1 MVQVLKKNIL
11 SVICGVVVVLAIV
24 AYFVFVTGLYTG
36 SDGLEAKAKERKSN
50 FDTLQG
56 LVTKQR
62 TLPVV
67 ELNSSPTARPLEVFP
82 TTEVIKVGEGITKQ
96 LKDQSSQIVEIARQY
111 NQRPTLMPNFFPN
124 PTDPQKYRFRDAY
137 KIHMNK
143 ELPAVL
149 QAVAPPTEADV
160 QEAREKLW
168 RDKYADQIITVNG
181 REANREQIDRQ
192 YTEEIAGLLERLER
206 ETALTHRMYIETEAI
221 NKNTLVLSD
230 ETPPTDQ
237 MWYAQTATW
246 IQDDLVAAIAG
257 FNDRELQRFKPNE
270 RNLINAPVKHL
281 INLQV
286 PQGVDQYIAKAQT
299 GAEGET
305 GPGVPDYTLSPTGR
319 NSNALYDVVKFTMV
333 VKMDA
338 RFVARYIQE
347 LGRGKFLTVHKVNLT
362 AVDNAVAKNDGF
374 VYGNAPIVQVQLA
387 GEALLMRSWTKS
399 LVPDKVKPN
408 LPEFDKSSGEGD
420 KPADAKPAEGQT
432 AAAQ

>member
-1 MVQVLKKNIL
+1 MKQLLKKNIL

-36 SDGLEAKAKERKSN
+36 SNGLEAEAKKRKEN
-50 FDTLQG
+50 YDTLAS
-56 LVTKQR
+56 LLSKSR

-67 ELNSSPTARPLEVFP
+67 ELNSSSTPRPLEVFP
-82 TTEVIKVGEGITKQ
+82 TTPVIEVGTGITKQ

-111 NQRPTLMPNFFPN
+111 NQRPTLLPNFFPK
-124 PTDPQKYRFRDAY
+124 PTDPQKFRFRDAY
-137 KIHMNK
+137 KIHMTK
-143 ELPAVL
+143 ELPAIL
-149 QAVAPPTEADV
+149 QASVPPTEADV

-168 RDKYADQIITVNG
+168 REKYADQIIVVNG
-181 REANREQIDRQ
+181 REANRQQVDQQ
-192 YTEEIAGLLERLER
+192 YTDEIAGLLERLER
-206 ETALTHRMYIETEAI
+206 ETAQKYRMYIETEAI
-221 NKNTLVLSD
+221 NQNTLILSG

-246 IQDDLVAAIAG
+246 IQDDLVHAIAG

-286 PQGVDQYIAKAQT
+286 PQGIDQYIAKAQT

-305 GPGVPDYTLSPTGR
+305 APGVPDYTLSPTGR

-347 LGRGKFLTVHKVNLT
+347 LGRGKFLTVHKVNIT
-362 AVDNAVAKNDGF
+362 AVDNAVAKADGF

-387 GEALLMRSWTKS
+387 GEALLMRSWTKP
-399 LVPDKVKPN
+399 LVPDNVKPN
-408 LPEFDKSSGEGD
+408 LPEFDKSAGEGD
-420 KPADAKPAEGQT
+420 KPAQT

>member
-1 MVQVLKKNIL
+1 MAQLLKKNIL
-11 SVICGVVVVLAIV
+11 SVICGVVVLLAIV

-36 SDGLEAKAKERKSN
+36 AGGLEAKAKERKAK
-50 FDTLQG
+50 FDSLQAMI
-56 LVTKQR
+56 TKQR

-67 ELNSSPTARPLEVFP
+67 ELNSTSAPHPLEVFP
-82 TTEVIKVGEGITKQ
+82 TLDVIKVGTGITTQ

-143 ELPAVL
+143 ELPAIL
-149 QAVAPPTEADV
+149 QAATPPTEADV
-160 QEAREKLW
+160 QAAREKLW
-168 RDKYADQIITVNG
+168 TEKYADQIIIVNG
-181 REANREQIDRQ
+181 REANRQQVDQQ
-192 YTEEIAGLLERLER
+192 YTDEIAGLLEKLER
-206 ETALTHRMYIETEAI
+206 ETAQKYRMYIETEAI

-246 IQDDLVAAIAG
+246 VQDDLVQAIAG

-286 PQGVDQYIAKAQT
+286 PQGVDQYIAKSST

-305 GPGVPDYTLSPTGR
+305 APGAPDYTLSPTGR

-362 AVDNAVAKNDGF
+362 AVDNAVAKADGF

-387 GEALLMRSWTKS
+387 GEALLMRSWTKP

-408 LPEFDKSSGEGD
+408 LPQFDQPAGEGE
-420 KPADAKPAEGQT
+420 KPAQT

>member
-1 MVQVLKKNIL
+1 MAQLLKKNIF
-11 SVICGVVVVLAIV
+11 SVICGVVVLLSLV

-36 SDGLEAKAKERKSN
+36 SDGLEAKAKERKAKY
-50 FDTLQG
+50 DELQS
-56 LVTKQR
+56 LITKER
-62 TLPVV
+62 KLPVV
-67 ELNSSPTARPLEVFP
+67 ELNSSPTARTLDVFP
-82 TTEVIKVGEGITKQ
+82 TAPVIEVGTDITKQ

-111 NQRPTLMPNFFPN
+111 NQRPTLLPNFFPN

-137 KIHMNK
+137 KIHMTK
-143 ELPAVL
+143 ELPAIL
-149 QAVAPPTEADV
+149 QAAAPPTELDV
-160 QEAREKLW
+160 QQAREKLW
-168 RDKYADQIITVNG
+168 RDKYADQIIMVNG
-181 REANREQIDRQ
+181 REANRELIDRQ
-192 YTEEIAGLLERLER
+192 YTDEIAGLLEKLER
-206 ETALTHRMYIETEAI
+206 ETAQKYRMYIETEAI
-221 NKNTLVLSD
+221 NKNELVLSG

-246 IQDDLVAAIAG
+246 VQDDLVAAIAG
-257 FNDRELQRFKPNE
+257 FNDRELRRLKPE
-270 RNLINAPVKHL
+270 DRNLMNAPVKHL

-286 PQGVDQYIAKAQT
+286 PQGIDQYIAKAST

-305 GPGVPDYTLSPTGR
+305 TPGQPDYTLSPTGR

-362 AVDNAVAKNDGF
+362 AVDNGVAKADGF

-387 GEALLMRSWTKS
+387 GEALLMRSWTKP
-399 LVPDKVKPN
+399 LVPEKVKPN
-408 LPEFDKSSGEGD
+408 LPQFDQSAGEGD
-420 KPADAKPAEGQT
+420 AAKPAQT